1 MKAKTVQEGV
11 TFTFD
16 KGIAVDIDVKP
27 GIKEV
32 TICYDLQIETEE
44 KSFPDVESLVI
55 TSYVNKIE
63 ILNTLFPNVKAVQS
77 YSLNFIAGP
86 YLIYKDRTLLNTFC
100 KDEEID
106 LKYIVTIENKAF
118 YKCKSL
124 KIKNSTYVRECK
136 EDAFTD
142 SALMEQPFIHG
153 VKMLGNI
160 VIAVDET
167 AEEVVLPDEDEP
179 IQAFADNVNLSKVKK
194 LVIHNEDSLSYSK
207 LNHVP
212 PYVVLD
218 ANKIE
223 NIDDLLHL
231 TKNNTS
237 IHQLKLT
244 DKVTDFKEIDGVI
257 YDRDVQILIAS
268 PIGKEFIQIPETVQV
283 IANHAFERCYIK
295 LITLP
300 DSIKEIKAYAFY
312 KCQNLEHVNLGKGLV
327 CIGNYAFAQCEKLKN
342 VELPPCVKVLRR
354 GLFACSG
361 LESVKLNEGLQVIE
375 IFVFEDTNL
384 TDIHIPA
391 SVKRIEFEAFGT
403 KINNISFETY
413 FDDIFTIFANRI
425 RLNNLTGNDY
435 TVKLECNNKI
445 AYVPRYVKPAVYDEI
460 NKQLKE
466 YFSCRISETC
476 EFWPYACSTDG
487 KDNTAIIEYEVSA
500 SNTAKKY
507 LKQNAKRIIFRLIEE
522 GNEEKTVRFLK
533 LGLVSKT
540 VLEAL
545 VSKANE
551 LNQMTVEAYLLELL
565 RGECNH
571 DFSL

>member
-16 KGIAVDIDVKP
+16 KGV
-27 GIKEV
+27 
-32 TICYDLQIETEE
+32 
-44 KSFPDVESLVI
+44 
-55 TSYVNKIE
+55 
-63 ILNTLFPNVKAVQS
+63 
-77 YSLNFIAGP
+77 
-86 YLIYKDRTLLNTFC
+86 
-100 KDEEID
+100 
-106 LKYIVTIENKAF
+106 
-118 YKCKSL
+118 
-124 KIKNSTYVRECK
+124 
-136 EDAFTD
+136 TD

-167 AEEVVLPDEDEP
+167 AETVVLPDEDEP
-179 IQAFADNVNLSKVKK
+179 IQTFADNVNLSKVKK

-207 LNHVP
+207 LNQVP

-218 ANKIE
+218 SNKVE
-223 NIDDLLHL
+223 HIDDLLHL
-231 TKNNTS
+231 TKNNTY

-283 IANHAFERCYIK
+283 IANYAFECCNIK

-300 DSIKEIKAYAFY
+300 DSIKEIKSYAFY
-312 KCQNLEHVNLGKGLV
+312 DCQNLEHVNLGNNLV

-342 VELPPCVKVLRR
+342 VELPPSIKVLRK
-354 GLFACSG
+354 GMFAFSG

-375 IFVFEDTNL
+375 TSVFADTDL

-391 SVKRIEFEAFGT
+391 SVKRIEFEAFDT
-403 KINNISFETY
+403 KIKNISFETY
-413 FDDIFTIFANRI
+413 FDDIFTVFANRMWSHN
-425 RLNNLTGNDY
+425 LNVNDN
-435 TVKLECNNKI
+435 TVKLKCNNRI
-445 AYVPRYVKPAVYDEI
+445 AYVPRYVIPAAYDEV
-460 NKQLKE
+460 NKLLKE

-476 EFWPYACSTDG
+476 ELWPYAYSTDG
-487 KDNTAIIEYEVSA
+487 RDNTAIIEYETSA
-500 SNTAKKY
+500 SNSAKKY
-507 LKQNAKRIIFRLIEE
+507 LKQNAKRIVLCLIEK
-522 GNEEKTVRFLK
+522 GDEEKTVKFLK

-540 VLEAL
+540 VLETL
-545 VSKANE
+545 VQKASE
-551 LNQMTVEAYLLELL
+551 LEQMTVQAYLLELL